1 MRNHSRKHR
10 LNNSGLTLIELIVAI
25 AIIAIFSGVVLTYIT
40 SSSNFY
46 RNTSSNSKVQMETQE
61 TFDKLEDMII
71 NANRNLAYGTLD
83 GQPIENDIK
92 RNNHSTSNSSK
103 IFVVSSGVDS
113 EEPEPSSE
121 DESDARTNQTE
132 REDETDRQYI
142 IWNCTTGEIRYIH
155 SEKQNNNWVNKSSGE
170 ILATGVIDFRAD
182 ISKAVS
188 NKIVNFQL
196 TTENGTK
203 KVQTLHSVSLRNE
216 LGVTEEIDDPFVNP
230 TVPPQPGTNTP
241 KPEPPSSAPVPNRL
255 LLDKSTALIAAGTNN
270 VDLGI
275 TATVSYDDGT
285 TSPAGTLQWA
295 VSDSSCASITDQGRL
310 SINPTAGT
318 ADQGMITV
326 TVTDTTHNNVSGT
339 LTVYIARL
347 DFTTPANNSSYTVG
361 QDKPLQY
368 TYMEGGQTPSDARTV
383 VNIQTV
389 SKPDLAAEYSAD
401 GAFTQNDVGS
411 WNVKATVNLTE
422 RAGYNIVDV
431 HIEKIN
437 QFSIIQSHETG
448 EITLGDSNNNV
459 DIVSADDN
467 YACSPHHKYGFSISY
482 DESNIKYIKN
492 VNWSLGGNY
501 EGISI
506 DPSNNNVTTIH
517 ISKTARNG
525 FVLCADYTGV
535 TYQNEEISLHAEKKV
550 KVANGIEIIPLNEDK
565 LHAYIGESYLMQVQ
579 VKVYDANG
587 VESKLRICDN
597 VNKTDLSEFSIR
609 GNLNGTAQLSS
620 DKKNWDYYPAD
631 NLKDYGSEETATATL
646 QRIPDVIFSNKN
658 NALFVETIKFTLTE
672 PSFSSNIVSSGSD
685 SIEIGENKELYLELQ
700 NRKNESVNKD
710 VTWYVNDGKTN
721 LNVYT
726 SQCGENSKV
735 VFSADRPG
743 TYVIK
748 AEYHTTQ
755 NSVKYATKTLQV
767 RRPDVQLSIQ
777 GMDEVSKGG
786 TASYWLQVTIDGNV
800 KNDID
805 VQWSGDWSA
814 TFNHNSSKSNNTDKV
829 EVAFFQWAESCTIKA
844 GINYAGENFEIEK
857 TIKIK

>member
-1 MRNHSRKHR
+1 M
-10 LNNSGLTLIELIVAI
+10 
-25 AIIAIFSGVVLTYIT
+25 
-40 SSSNFY
+40 
-46 RNTSSNSKVQMETQE
+46 
-61 TFDKLEDMII
+61 
-71 NANRNLAYGTLD
+71 
-83 GQPIENDIK
+83 
-92 RNNHSTSNSSK
+92 
-103 IFVVSSGVDS
+103 
-113 EEPEPSSE
+113 
-121 DESDARTNQTE
+121 
-132 REDETDRQYI
+132 
-142 IWNCTTGEIRYIH
+142 
-155 SEKQNNNWVNKSSGE
+155 
-170 ILATGVIDFRAD
+170 
-182 ISKAVS
+182 
-188 NKIVNFQL
+188 
-196 TTENGTK
+196 
-203 KVQTLHSVSLRNE
+203 
-216 LGVTEEIDDPFVNP
+216 
-230 TVPPQPGTNTP
+230 
-241 KPEPPSSAPVPNRL
+241 
-255 LLDKSTALIAAGTNN
+255 
-270 VDLGI
+270 
-275 TATVSYDDGT
+275 
-285 TSPAGTLQWA
+285 
-295 VSDSSCASITDQGRL
+295 
-310 SINPTAGT
+310 
-318 ADQGMITV
+318 

-829 EVAFFQWAESCTIKA
+829 EVAFSQWAESCTIKA

>member
-40 SSSNFY
+40 SSSYFY

-92 RNNHSTSNSSK
+92 KNHHSTSNSSK
-103 IFVVSSGVDS
+103 IFMVSSGADS
-113 EEPEPSSE
+113 EEPEPSPE
-121 DESDARTNQTE
+121 DEADARTNQTE

-230 TVPPQPGTNTP
+230 TVSPQPGTNTP

-326 TVTDTTHNNVSGT
+326 KVTDTTHNNVSGT

-710 VTWYVNDGKTN
+710 VTWYVNDGKMN

-805 VQWSGDWSA
+805 VQWSGDWAA
-814 TFNHNSSKSNNTDKV
+814 TFNHDSSKSNNTDKV
-829 EVAFFQWAESCTIKA
+829 EVAFSQWAKSCNIKA
-844 GINYAGENFEIEK
+844 GINYSGENFEIEK